1 MNRQSLTISVA
12 LLALVIVVVAGFVIF
27 GGDEGG
33 DDAVISGPGRAAEA
47 RNLIAEIQERRAEQG
62 SNQIQRPAADTIE
75 QGAVADTG
83 STAPAPAAGAADT
96 AASSGA
102 GSGAAAAG
110 GAVATTPAPTA
121 AAPAGAGADSE
132 LDAAYERAVELQA
145 AGELDNAQVL
155 FFFGAR
161 QGHARSAFAYA
172 EMNDPNYHSPEKSLL
187 AEPDAFQ
194 AFRWYTVAR
203 DGGIAEASE
212 RLDELHT
219 WAMNAAAA
227 GDFDA
232 EQLLLQWEQ

>member
-1 MNRQSLTISVA
+1 MNRQSLTISAV
-12 LLALVIVVVAGFVIF
+12 LLALVVVVIAGFVIF
-27 GGDEGG
+27 GGDEG
-33 DDAVISGPGRAAEA
+33 DNDAVIAGPGRAAEA

-62 SNQIQRPAADTIE
+62 TNQIERPAADTIE
-75 QGAVADTG
+75 QGEVADTG
-83 STAPAPAAGAADT
+83 TTAAAPAAGAAST
-96 AASSGA
+96 AASANADSG
-102 GSGAAAAG
+102 AAG

-121 AAPAGAGADSE
+121 AAPTGAGADSE
-132 LDAAYERAVELQA
+132 LDQAYEKAVELQA